1 MRKPAR
7 NESAALARYVE
18 VLQSSLKVVTK
29 AIWTAD
35 VDRGRLGPHT
45 LRLSENP
52 LRLARA
58 TGDPIYLGAS
68 HRFEFERSGRF
79 PGEWRVHSL
88 QYIYTL
94 GYGNRLDDAFVAWH
108 WHPDKRTECHMHVYA
123 EHEDAGS
130 LGHMHLPTRRVSFE
144 EVLRFA
150 IADLG
155 VRASDNWERVLAD
168 SQSLFDEYGSWHGSS
183 QPSERQDS

>member
-18 VLQSSLKVVTK
+18 VLQQSLKVVTK

-45 LRLSENP
+45 LRLSDNP
-52 LRLARA
+52 LRLPRES
-58 TGDPIYLGAS
+58 GDPVYLGAS
-68 HRFEFERSGRF
+68 HRFEFERSGKF

-94 GYGNRLDDAFVAWH
+94 GYGNHLDDAFVAWH
-108 WHPDKRTECHMHVYA
+108 WHPDVRRECHIHAYV
-123 EHEDAGS
+123 EHTDAGY
-130 LGHMHLPTRRVSFE
+130 LGEMHLPTRRVSFE

-150 IADLG
+150 IVDLG
-155 VRASDNWERVLAD
+155 VRAAPNWERVLD
-168 SQSLFDEYGSWHGSS
+168 ESESLFDEYGSWHGSS
-183 QPSERQDS
+183 HPPNRSDA